1 VTKKDKTTNVAPFL
15 KVLLT
20 KDETAIEVKDS
31 VLEQSVGKSF
41 GSRRLRRYAKKLKL
55 TFDSSV
61 TVQARD

>member
-15 KVLLT
+15 KVLLI

-41 GSRRLRRYAKKLKL
+41 G
-55 TFDSSV
+55 
-61 TVQARD
+61 

>member
-1 VTKKDKTTNVAPFL
+1 MRAPVTKKDKTTNVAPFL

-41 GSRRLRRYAKKLKL
+41 G
-55 TFDSSV
+55 
-61 TVQARD
+61 